1 MRMKRLLYW
10 NHHTL
15 SGSLSEQLVLSTYY
29 GWGSDAGAG
38 HGVLVVAMLVTTHS
52 AGQQSECCCNSGGGK
67 DDDSNN
73 LHDDNNV
80 VGIAHDCDTN
90 DI

>member
-52 AGQQSECCCNSGGGK
+52 AGQQS
-67 DDDSNN
+67 
-73 LHDDNNV
+73 
-80 VGIAHDCDTN
+80 
-90 DI
+90 